1 MNRPL
6 WIAIGL
12 CVFAMGGCHDSA
24 RRNHEPG
31 RGPEGR
37 GEGPGTEAGP
47 LRVTPTVIAG
57 PQDQFEDV
65 TAAAGL
71 DFVHQ
76 FCDVRIANILMSNG
90 AGAAVLDFDQDGWM
104 DLYFVNSGPLE
115 GVTGHTPGTA
125 RQPNR
130 LYRNRGNGTF
140 VDVTE
145 RAGVGGTGYGS
156 AVAVADYDRDGWPD
170 LYVVNVGPNHLYRN
184 LGDGTFAEVSVAAG
198 VGDAGTGIGAAWA
211 DVDNDGWLDLLV
223 ANYLT
228 YDPSSTLYF
237 NPDAYPGPLSYAAE
251 SNVLYRNRGDG
262 TFEDWSERSGIRV
275 PGHRAMSVCAFD
287 YELDGDSDFYLCNDS
302 TPNTLFVNDG
312 QGRFTEQAVAAGV
325 AYNAL
330 GEAAGSMTAAVGD
343 LNGDGLPDLFVSR
356 LGYGSLYL
364 ATSARRFR
372 DQMMA
377 SGLGQITARYVG
389 WGVNFLDFDNDGDLD
404 IFLANGDAHRLV
416 GRESL
421 LLVNDGAGRF
431 TDARQAGGA
440 VFGARL
446 KARGSVVLDFDNDGA
461 LDVLVT
467 VMGDRS
473 FLLRNRRLAG
483 AWLRLRLEGV
493 RSNPHGWGAH
503 VRVSAGGRTQFAEAR
518 CPSGFLGQ
526 SDPRLHFGLG
536 SASVVERLEI
546 RWPSGVQQVLQQ
558 VPLNQELRIREP

>member
-1 MNRPL
+1 M
-6 WIAIGL
+6 AIGL
-12 CVFAMGGCHDSA
+12 FALAIGGCHDSA
-24 RRNHEPG
+24 RRNHEAG
-31 RGPEGR
+31 RGREGR
-37 GEGPGTEAGP
+37 GDGGGAEAGS
-47 LRVTPTVIAG
+47 LVVTPTVAAG

-76 FCDVRIANILMSNG
+76 FCDERIANILMSNG

-115 GVTGHTPGTA
+115 GVTGHAPGTA

-130 LYRNRGNGTF
+130 LYRNRGDGTF
-140 VDVTE
+140 ADVTE
-145 RAGVGGTGYGS
+145 AAGVGGTGYGS

-184 LGDGTFAEVSVAAG
+184 RGDGTFAEVSVAAG

-262 TFEDWSERSGIRV
+262 TFEDWSERAGIRV

-312 QGRFTEQAVAAGV
+312 RGRFTEQAVPAGV

-343 LNGDGLPDLFVSR
+343 VNGDGLPDLFVSR

-364 ATSARRFR
+364 ATSAQRFR

-389 WGVNFLDFDNDGDLD
+389 WGVNFLDFDNDGDVD
-404 IFLANGDAHRLV
+404 MFLANGDAHRLV

-421 LLVNDGAGRF
+421 LLANNGEGRF
-431 TDARQAGGA
+431 ADARRAGGA

-473 FLLRNRRLAG
+473 FLLRNRRLGG

-503 VRVSAGGRTQFAEAR
+503 VRVTAGGRTQFAEAR

-536 SASVVERLEI
+536 FATVVERLEI
-546 RWPSGVQQVLQQ
+546 RWPGGAQQVLEQ
-558 VPLNQELRIREP
+558 VPVNQELRLREP

>member
-1 MNRPL
+1 VGSR
-6 WIAIGL
+6 A
-12 CVFAMGGCHDSA
+12 
-24 RRNHEPG
+24 
-31 RGPEGR
+31 
-37 GEGPGTEAGP
+37 
-47 LRVTPTVIAG
+47 VTPTLVAR
-57 PQDQFEDV
+57 PEDRFEDV
-65 TAAAGL
+65 SAAAGL

-115 GVTGHTPGTA
+115 GVTSQTQDTV
-125 RQPNR
+125 REPNR
-130 LYRNRGNGTF
+130 LYRNRGDGTF
-140 VDVTE
+140 EDVTQQ
-145 RAGVGGTGYGS
+145 AGVGGTGYGS

-184 LGDGTFAEVSVAAG
+184 RGDGTFAEVSAAAG
-198 VGDAGTGIGAAWA
+198 VADPGTGIGAAWA
-211 DVDNDGWLDLLV
+211 DVDNDGWVDLLV

-275 PGHRAMSVCAFD
+275 AGHRAMSVCAFD

-312 QGRFTEQAVAAGV
+312 RGRFTEQAVPAGV

-343 LNGDGLPDLFVSR
+343 VNGDGLSDLFVSR

-364 ATSARRFR
+364 ATPDRRFR

-377 SGLGQITARYVG
+377 SGLGQITAKYVG

-421 LLVNDGAGRF
+421 LLVNHGTGRF
-431 TDARQAGGA
+431 TNARPAGGSA
-440 VFGARL
+440 FEARL

-467 VMGDRS
+467 VMADRS
-473 FLLRNRRLAG
+473 FLLRNRRLTG
-483 AWLRLRLEGV
+483 AWLRLLLEGV

-503 VRVSAGGRTQFAEAR
+503 VRVTAGGRTCFAEAR

-546 RWPSGVQQVLQQ
+546 RWPSGVEQVLEQ
-558 VPLNQELRIREP
+558 VPVNQELRVREP